1 MACPSRAR
9 QANRRPA
16 PSGPRIRCSVAIL
29 RPPMAATAAAPVSRS
44 LLRRLCR
51 RMLEA
56 DGLLRCQFGDLRLGI
71 ARPGENLAGLLADM
85 PAFRQ
90 RRAVGARLHAGDVRS
105 EERRVG
111 KGGGGTCKTRW
122 SP

>member
-1 MACPSRAR
+1 MECPSRAR

-71 ARPGENLAGLLADM
+71 ARPGENLAGLLAGIR
-85 PAFRQ
+85 AFRQ
-90 RRAVGARLHAGDVRS
+90 GRAVGARRKT
-105 EERRVG
+105 G
-111 KGGGGTCKTRW
+111 KAW
-122 SP
+122 SRESVCTIA